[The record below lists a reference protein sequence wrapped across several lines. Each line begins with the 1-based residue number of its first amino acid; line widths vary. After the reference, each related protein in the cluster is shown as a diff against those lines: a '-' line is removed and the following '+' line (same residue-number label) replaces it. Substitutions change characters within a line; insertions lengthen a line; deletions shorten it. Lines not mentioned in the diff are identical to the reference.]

1 MTMKRHAPP
10 LLTYFFLSISC
21 FGATYKV
28 DPNHSGVAFT
38 IRHIVSKVTGHFKEF
53 GGEIEFDS
61 KKPETFKTKFTVQT
75 KSIDTTNQKR
85 DEHLRSA
92 DFLDVEKHPTMTFET
107 RKTTKSGK
115 NIKVQGD
122 LTLHGV
128 IKPVTFTV
136 EFLGTDKDPS
146 GNHRAGFT
154 ATTKLNRKNFNII
167 WNKTLE
173 SGNLILGDEVD
184 INVQLEVIEQK
195 TEKKT

>member
-1 MTMKRHAPP
+1 MKKYASP
-10 LLTYFFLSISC
+10 LLACFFVSIAC

-28 DPNHSGVAFT
+28 DPDHSSVAFT

-53 GGEIEFDS
+53 GGEIDFDS
-61 KKPETFKTKFTVQT
+61 KKPETFRTKFTVQT

-85 DEHLRSA
+85 DEHLRGA

-115 NIKVQGD
+115 NIKAQGD

-136 EFLGTDKDPS
+136 EFLGADKDPW
-146 GNHRAGFT
+146 GNHRAGFA
-154 ATTKLNRKNFNII
+154 ATTKLNRKDFNII

-173 SGNLILGDEVD
+173 SGNLLLGDEVE
-184 INVQLEVIEQK
+184 INVQLEAIEQK
-195 TEKKT
+195 AEKKT